1 MAYAN
6 NKQVI
11 ADGRITLYQREDVK
25 DAVWQCRITFKGV
38 RGYVK
43 RTTGEKDFHKAAVVA
58 IKLLGEIEHRIVSD
72 QPLRASTFK
81 AVAGEFIKAAKT
93 RMDEGRSSAGRYH
106 LIKGT
111 LQRYFLPYF
120 GKRDITMIKKKDLMD
135 YRAWRQAYWITG
147 PGLAD
152 KKIFHKVTPSS
163 GTLKQEWTVLR
174 GVFSFGIEM
183 GLVSPMAMGMLGH
196 DEYKIGKRPAF
207 SLDEYRTLY
216 KFMRKWVKE
225 GKSTRVRAERELIR
239 NYTLIMVNC
248 GLRKGEARY
257 LKWRDL
263 RMFENEIGQW
273 PLLEVLAGKTGQ
285 RLTVCQ
291 PLSRIYFE
299 RLRGRGHHTEPD
311 DYIFCHE
318 DGEPLLHLKSFK
330 QMLEKAGLLKDSIGR
345 ERTIYSLRHTYAT
358 FRLENGTNIYWLKQN
373 MGTSVQMIERHYGQT
388 KVLAGIEFETARRRK
403 YPAPPA
409 PLTAEQKAEAAE
421 QKRLNDLS

>member
-6 NKQVI
+6 NKQII
-11 ADGRITLYQREDVK
+11 AGGRITLYQREDVM
-25 DAVWQCRITFKGV
+25 DTIWQCRIRAKGV
-38 RGYVK
+38 RDYVK
-43 RTTGEKDFHKAAVVA
+43 RTTGKKDFREACVVA
-58 IKLLGEIEHRIVSD
+58 IKLLGEIEHRIKSD
-72 QPLRASTFK
+72 QPLRPSTFK
-81 AVAGEFIKAAKT
+81 AVAGLYLKNAKT
-93 RMDEGRSSAGRYH
+93 RMEEGRSSAGRYN

-111 LQRYFLPYF
+111 LQRYLLPYF
-120 GKRDITMIKKKDLMD
+120 SKRDITMIKKKDLND
-135 YRAWRQAYWITG
+135 YRAWRQAYWTTG
-147 PGLAD
+147 PGVAD
-152 KKIFHKVTPSS
+152 QKIYHKVTPSS

-174 GVFSFGIEM
+174 GVFMFGIEM

-207 SLDEYRTLY
+207 NLDEYRQLY
-216 KFMRKWVKE
+216 KFMRKWVRE
-225 GKSTRVRAERELIR
+225 GKTTRVKAERELIR

-263 RMFENEIGQW
+263 RLFENENGKW
-273 PLLEVLAGKTGQ
+273 PLLHVLAGKTGE

-299 RLRGRGHHTEPD
+299 RLKARDHHTDPD

-318 DGEPLLHLKSFK
+318 NGKALKHLKSFK

-345 ERTIYSLRHTYAT
+345 ERTVYSLRHTYAT

-388 KVLAGIEFETARRRK
+388 KVLTGIEYETARRRK
-403 YPAPPA
+403 YPTPPQ
-409 PLTAEQKAEAAE
+409 LSEEEKAKAAE
-421 QKRLNDLS
+421 KKREEDIS